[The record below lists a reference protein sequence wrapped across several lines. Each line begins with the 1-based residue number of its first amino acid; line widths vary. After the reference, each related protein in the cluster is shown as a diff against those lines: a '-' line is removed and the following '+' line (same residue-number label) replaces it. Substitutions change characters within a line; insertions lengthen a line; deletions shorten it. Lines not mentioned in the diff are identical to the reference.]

1 MSTYADFQNQNVSEK
16 IALVKVQ
23 AAQRLMAWELHSGSI
38 YKLEDFDYAVIKE
51 ITENG
56 VLLVEVFDVAS
67 VTAGKW
73 YNDRENKVIYLRTS
87 DSTHPNGKFLSM
99 LFWVFWSTH
108 GVALPNDLSTGVEV
122 YWEPLVKST
131 SSFGVE
137 LDNDQQIGFAIEGQG
152 TINLL
157 NDGSYWDEKY
167 EGWIFEQQPVYIY
180 SFGNDLDPSEAKLIF
195 KGMVNG
201 KSFSSQAVT
210 FKLKDTLAALR
221 SEYPLPKLSE
231 LSGALIG
238 EGLLEARQRRIYGKV
253 FGYRPTNIDQLV
265 DSYLL
270 AGTVSGTAGGSI
282 LTGVG
287 TSFLSHFSP
296 GDEVQILGESYA
308 VASVTSDTVL
318 TINDAFDL
326 IFSAE
331 PYGII
336 PEGPKTFINRDWLI
350 AGHECRQP
358 STTVQSS
365 VTANLF
371 YVDDL
376 TDIDAGDFLYVGTLG
391 SGEIVQV
398 EDINTDGLIRTF
410 NSMLIPAPMGT
421 PVLRF
426 CAQNVRIND
435 RLLQFYRDYQITISG
450 GVTKL
455 TLTAE
460 AEKNINPTRDILGTT
475 TFTNAS
481 RTVTGVNTVFTSQLI
496 QDQWIRGKG
505 NFEYFQILSIE
516 SDTSLTLRTAA
527 TYSDTGP
534 GEYIFGT
541 AFDTEVDVL
550 TCDVIG
556 TTDDDLSTGVLLRTA
571 PEIVKHIIAQV
582 DVTDINQ
589 AAFDKSK
596 DIQPAY
602 LGFAVPRVFS
612 ETRAPIIRDIVNK
625 VNFSVFGSLVQNEDF
640 ELEYNILRPNKPA
653 NYLTLN
659 EPDILSWSVDSTND
673 RVVKN
678 AIVQYKNKEYDYETG
693 LPSFLTQEKV
703 SDTGTWLVRSMNTK
717 IVDTVLHNG
726 FEALYHANRWAFL
739 LETSTNVVKI
749 KTKLQPARF
758 QVNDVIMVEHEKLFD
773 RIGGGKRKF
782 AAINKI
788 TKSAQGC
795 DLECDDLGNAFNRV
809 AIICETGSPDF
820 DNSDEVQLARQ
831 GYITDAYGLINNDRA
846 THSLNVIW

>member
-1 MSTYADFQNQNVSEK
+1 MNTYEVFQNQNVSEK
-16 IALVKVQ
+16 IALVKVR
-23 AAQRLMAWELHSGSI
+23 AGQRLMAWELHSGSI
-38 YKLEDFDYAVIKE
+38 YKLDDFDYAVIEE
-51 ITENG
+51 ITEDG
-56 VLLVEVFDVAS
+56 VSLVEVFNLAS

-73 YNDRENKVIYLRTS
+73 FNDREAKIIYLRTS
-87 DSTHPNGKFLSM
+87 DSSHPNGKFLSM
-99 LFWVFWSTH
+99 LFYVFWSTH
-108 GVALPNDLSTGVEV
+108 GVALPNDLANGDDV

-157 NDGSYWDEKY
+157 NDGAYWDEKY
-167 EGWIFEQQPVYIY
+167 EGWIFEQQPVFIY
-180 SFGNDLDPSEAKLIF
+180 SYGRDLPASEAKIIF

-221 SEYPLPKLSE
+221 SEYPLPKLSD
-231 LSGALIG
+231 LSGVLVG

-253 FGYRPTNIDQLV
+253 YGFRPTNIDQLV
-265 DSYLL
+265 DGYLL
-270 AGTVSGTAGGSI
+270 SGTVSGAAGGTSI
-282 LTGVG
+282 TGVG

-296 GDEVQILGESYA
+296 GDEIVILGEQYS
-308 VASVTSDTVL
+308 VSTVTSNTAM
-318 TINDAFDL
+318 TISDALDL
-326 IFSAE
+326 SVSGETYA
-331 PYGII
+331 II

-350 AGHECRQP
+350 AGHECREP

-371 YVDDL
+371 YVNDL
-376 TDIDAGDFLYVGTLG
+376 TDIDVDDFLYVGTLG

-398 EDINTDGLIRTF
+398 ETINTDGLIRTRQ
-410 NSMLIPAPMGT
+410 SMLIPAPMGT

-435 RLLQFYRDYQITISG
+435 RLLQFYRDYTTQISA

-455 TLTAE
+455 ILTSE
-460 AEKNINPTRDILGTT
+460 AEKNVNPTRDILGTT

-481 RTVTGVNTVFTSQLI
+481 RTVTGVNTVFTSQLL

-516 SDTSLTLRTAA
+516 SDTSLTLRSAS
-527 TYSDTGP
+527 TYTDAGP
-534 GEYIFGT
+534 AEYIFGS
-541 AFDTEVDVL
+541 AFDEEFDVL

-556 TTDDDLSTGVLLRTA
+556 TTDDDTSDGTLLRTA

-582 DVTDINQ
+582 GVTDINQ
-589 AAFDKSK
+589 DAFDKAK
-596 DIQPAY
+596 DVQPAY
-602 LGFAVPRVFS
+602 LGFVVPKVFS
-612 ETRAPIIRDIVNK
+612 DTKAPSVRDLVNK

-640 ELEYNILRPNKPA
+640 ELEYNILRPNKPL

-659 EPDILSWSVDSTND
+659 ESDILSWSVDSTND

-678 AIVQYKNKEYDYETG
+678 AIVQYKAKEYDFESR
-693 LPSFLTQEKV
+693 LPSFLTSEKV
-703 SDTGTWLVRSMNTK
+703 SDVGTWLVRSMNTK
-717 IVDTVLHNG
+717 IVDTSLHI
-726 FEALYHANRWAFL
+726 ERDARYHANRWAFL
-739 LETSTNVVKI
+739 LETSTNVIKI

-788 TKSAQGC
+788 TKTAQGC
-795 DLECDDLGNAFNRV
+795 DLECDDLGNVFNRV
-809 AIICETGSPDF
+809 AIICENGSPDF
-820 DNSDEVQLARQ
+820 DNSDEIQKARN
-831 GYITDAYGLINNDRA
+831 GFITDVYGLINNDRA
-846 THSLNVIW
+846 THSLNLIW